1 LYCISLASAE
11 SAKTVGKAPKEDESV
26 NGHAFIY
33 LLWDGRGKNASSSLL
48 QEVHRG
54 RLLSN
59 NVFVAPELGA
69 VSKTDGSGNSNNSY
83 GETVIHVLFVGAKT
97 QSSSLKI
104 KQMEEV
110 FILSWETQKTKT
122 VNF

>member
-1 LYCISLASAE
+1 MQPLDSL
-11 SAKTVGKAPKEDESV
+11 SV
-26 NGHAFIY
+26 AMACLGFAR
-33 LLWDGRGKNASSSLL
+33 LRRRGWSGSQPL
-48 QEVHRG
+48 V
-54 RLLSN
+54 LSN